1 MALIFFFLNYIMETN
16 KKNVLPSLLPS
27 FLRKKKT
34 NSSKASLDVQM
45 KTIDPRVLFRE
56 LKEEY
61 NARDRYASG
70 NADPKYL
77 ATGMTNT
84 ATKINEL
91 EKKVKDKYG
100 DEKLEEI
107 RADYIKSV
115 CEHGPATQTNY
126 GVIDCT
132 GQSGGK
138 RKHKKK
144 KKQTK
149 KRNKKGGMKKHQ
161 RRTRKTH
168 KKVYPKITNNQN
180 IGLRHKNGKRY
191 AVLLGATNQPIVN
204 RTTNK
209 VNLYDYKTAINKH
222 RLKKLSSY
230 SPQFNPQGGEVKR
243 NRKKTKKRRKRKH

>member
-1 MALIFFFLNYIMETN
+1 MALIFFFLNYIMETSK

-34 NSSKASLDVQM
+34 NSSEASLDVQM

-132 GQSGGK
+132 GHSGGK
-138 RKHKKK
+138 RKLKRRKTRKNKKKHKKKTRKHKKKTRKHKKNK

-149 KRNKKGGMKKHQ
+149 K
-161 RRTRKTH
+161 
-168 KKVYPKITNNQN
+168 
-180 IGLRHKNGKRY
+180 KN
-191 AVLLGATNQPIVN
+191 
-204 RTTNK
+204 
-209 VNLYDYKTAINKH
+209 
-222 RLKKLSSY
+222 
-230 SPQFNPQGGEVKR
+230 
-243 NRKKTKKRRKRKH
+243 KRR